1 MPETSD
7 WWMKPRKVTVCVD
20 TEGWFDPHA
29 SQLVERINASGDH
42 ATFVR
47 SPSEVQEGGIAFYL
61 SCMKLTPPDALA
73 CNRQNIVVH
82 ASDLPKGRGFSP
94 IVWQVLEGENLI
106 PVTMILAA
114 DEADAGDVLLKDE
127 IHLDGTELNDEIR
140 DRLGRKIQDMCLAY
154 LALPEPS
161 TGQPQQG
168 EPSWYPR
175 RRAEDSRLDPGRTIA
190 EQFELL
196 RVVDNDR
203 YPAFFDYRGRRY
215 ILRIEGAEES

>member
-1 MPETSD
+1 
-7 WWMKPRKVTVCVD
+7 
-20 TEGWFDPHA
+20 
-29 SQLVERINASGDH
+29 
-42 ATFVR
+42 
-47 SPSEVQEGGIAFYL
+47 
-61 SCMKLTPPDALA
+61 
-73 CNRQNIVVH
+73 
-82 ASDLPKGRGFSP
+82 
-94 IVWQVLEGENLI
+94 
-106 PVTMILAA
+106 MILAA

-161 TGQPQQG
+161 TGQQG